1 MAEPTSRAELKDYC
15 LRKLGFPV
23 LEVNVDDDQIED
35 SIDDALQYYRMR
47 HYDGVELA
55 YMKHIFTAD
64 DKTKFQSQDTVTTI
78 GSGATA
84 TEWKTRD
91 RYIEIPADVVGVTKV
106 FGLAS
111 NAVRNNLF
119 GIEYQIFLNDLYAVG
134 SLDFLNYYMVKTWM
148 ETMDMVLNNGAF
160 VQYRFNMRQNRL
172 YLDVGEDMLAED
184 VHVIVECHRALDPET
199 FTEVYSDIFLKKY
212 TTALIK
218 KQWGQNLIKF
228 NGLQLPGGVSIN
240 GMQIYKEAEKEL
252 DEIMESSAS
261 TYELPPFDMI
271 G

>member
-64 DKTKFQSQDTVTTI
+64 DISRFKSQNTTTTV
-78 GSGATA
+78 GTA
-84 TEWKTRD
+84 PNTTEWKTKD
-91 RYIEIPADVVGVTKV
+91 KYIDLPADVVGVTKV

-160 VQYRFNMRQNRL
+160 VQYRFNMRQDRL
-172 YLDVGEDMLAED
+172 YLDVGEDMMNEN
-184 VHVIVECHRALDPET
+184 VHVIVECHRAIDPET
-199 FTEVYSDIFLKKY
+199 FGQVYSDIFLKKY

-228 NGLQLPGGVSIN
+228 NGVTLPGGVSIN

-252 DEIMESSAS
+252 DEIVESSAS

>member
-228 NGLQLPGGVSIN
+228 NGVTLPGGVSIN
-240 GMQIYKEAEKEL
+240 GMQIYKEAEKEI
-252 DEIMESSAS
+252 DEIIESSAS

>member
-1 MAEPTSRAELKDYC
+1 MAEPNSRAELKDYC

-64 DKTKFQSQDTVTTI
+64 DKTKFQSQDTTTTI
-78 GSGATA
+78 GT

-91 RYIEIPADVVGVTKV
+91 RYIEMPADVVGVTKV

-134 SLDFLNYYMVKTWM
+134 SLDFLNYYMVKQWM

-160 VQYRFNMRQNRL
+160 VQFRFNMRQDRL
-172 YLDVGEDMLAED
+172 YLDVGQDMMNED
-184 VHVIVECHRALDPET
+184 VHVIVECHRALDPDT
-199 FTEVYSDIFLKKY
+199 FTQVYSDVFLKKY

-218 KQWGQNLIKF
+218 RQWGQNLIKF
-228 NGLQLPGGVSIN
+228 NGIQLPGGVAIN
-240 GMQIYKEAEKEL
+240 GREIFEDAEKEIA
-252 DEIMESSAS
+252 EIEEESSS

>member
-1 MAEPTSRAELKDYC
+1 MAEPASRTQLKDYC
-15 LRKLGFPV
+15 LRKLGHPV

-55 YMKHIFTAD
+55 YMKHLMTAD
-64 DKTKFQSQDTVTTI
+64 DMTRFQSSNTTTTLGTAPNTTVW
-78 GSGATA
+78 
-84 TEWKTRD
+84 ETRD
-91 RYIEIPADVVGVTKV
+91 KYVELPADVVGVTKV

-134 SLDFLNYYMVKTWM
+134 SLDFLNYYMVKQWM

-160 VQYRFNMRQNRL
+160 VQFRFNMRQDKL
-172 YLDVGEDMLAED
+172 YLDVGQDMLNED
-184 VHVIVECHRALDPET
+184 VHLIVECHRALDPDT
-199 FTEVYSDIFLKKY
+199 YTQVYSDVFLKKY

-218 KQWGQNLIKF
+218 RQWGQNLIKF
-228 NGLQLPGGVSIN
+228 NGIQLPGGVAIN
-240 GMQIYKEAEKEL
+240 GREIFEDAQKEIAEIEEK
-252 DEIMESSAS
+252 SFT

>member
-1 MAEPTSRAELKDYC
+1 MAEPTTRTELKDYC

-64 DKTKFQSQDTVTTI
+64 DKTRFQSQDTTTTI
-78 GSGATA
+78 GT

-91 RYIEIPADVVGVTKV
+91 RYIEMPADVVGVTKV

-134 SLDFLNYYMVKTWM
+134 SLDFLNYYMVKQWM

-160 VQYRFNMRQNRL
+160 VQFRFNMRQDRL

-199 FTEVYSDIFLKKY
+199 FTQVYSDVFLKKY

-218 KQWGQNLIKF
+218 RQWGQNLIKF
-228 NGLQLPGGVSIN
+228 NGVQLPGGVAIN
-240 GMQIYKEAEKEL
+240 GREIFEDAQKEIAEIE
-252 DEIMESSAS
+252 EASSS

>member
-64 DKTKFQSQDTVTTI
+64 DKTRFQSQDTTTVL
-78 GSGATA
+78 GTA
-84 TEWKTRD
+84 PNQTEWKTRD
-91 RYIEIPADVVGVTKV
+91 RYIELPADVVGVTKV

-134 SLDFLNYYMVKTWM
+134 SLDFLNYYMVKQWM

-160 VQYRFNMRQNRL
+160 VQFRFNMRQDRL

-199 FTEVYSDIFLKKY
+199 FPQVYSDIFLKKY

-218 KQWGQNLIKF
+218 RQWGQNLIKF
-228 NGLQLPGGVSIN
+228 NGVTLPGGVAIN
-240 GMQIYKEAEKEL
+240 GRQIFDDAER
-252 DEIMESSAS
+252 EIAAIEDASIS
-261 TYELPPFDMI
+261 TYEAPPFDMI

>member
-64 DKTKFQSQDTVTTI
+64 DKTRFQSQDTTTTI

-91 RYIEIPADVVGVTKV
+91 RYIDVPADVVGVTKV

-134 SLDFLNYYMVKTWM
+134 SLDFLNYYMVKQWM

-160 VQYRFNMRQNRL
+160 VQFRFNMRQDRL
-172 YLDVGEDMLAED
+172 YLDVGEDMLNED
-184 VHVIVECHRALDPET
+184 VHVIVECHRAIDPEVHGQ
-199 FTEVYSDIFLKKY
+199 VYSDIFLKKY

-228 NGLQLPGGVSIN
+228 NGVTLPGGVSIN
-240 GMQIYKEAEKEL
+240 GMQIYKEAEKEI
-252 DEIMESSAS
+252 DEIMEQSIS

>member
-1 MAEPTSRAELKDYC
+1 MAEPTTRAELKDYC

-47 HYDGVELA
+47 HYDGVELS
-55 YMKHIFTAD
+55 YMKHLMTAD
-64 DKTKFQSQDTVTTI
+64 DMTRFQTQDTTTTI
-78 GSGATA
+78 GSGANA
-84 TEWKTRD
+84 IEWTVRD
-91 RYIEIPADVVGVTKV
+91 KYVTVPADVVGVTKV

-134 SLDFLNYYMVKTWM
+134 SLDFLNYYMVKQWM

-160 VQYRFNMRQNRL
+160 VQYRFNMRQDRL
-172 YLDVGEDMLAED
+172 YLDVGEDMLNED
-184 VHVIVECHRALDPET
+184 VHLIIECHRALDPET
-199 FTEVYSDIFLKKY
+199 YTQVYSDIFIKKY

-228 NGLQLPGGVSIN
+228 NGVQLPGGVSMN
-240 GMQIYKEAEKEL
+240 GMQIYKDAEKEI
-252 DEIMESSAS
+252 DEIMEMSSS

>member
-1 MAEPTSRAELKDYC
+1 MAEPASRSQLKDYC

-55 YMKHIFTAD
+55 YMKHLMTAND
-64 DKTKFQSQDTVTTI
+64 MTRFQSSNTTTTLGTAPNTTVW
-78 GSGATA
+78 
-84 TEWKTRD
+84 ETRD
-91 RYIEIPADVVGVTKV
+91 KYVELPADVVGVTKV

-134 SLDFLNYYMVKTWM
+134 SLDFLNYYMVKQWM

-160 VQYRFNMRQNRL
+160 VQFRFNMRQDKL
-172 YLDVGEDMLAED
+172 YLDVGQDMLNED
-184 VHVIVECHRALDPET
+184 VHLIVECHRALDPDT
-199 FTEVYSDIFLKKY
+199 YTQVYSDVFLKKY

-228 NGLQLPGGVSIN
+228 NGIQLPGGVAIN
-240 GMQIYKEAEKEL
+240 GREIFEDAEKEIA
-252 DEIMESSAS
+252 EIEDASAS

>member
-1 MAEPTSRAELKDYC
+1 MAEPASRSQLKDYC

-23 LEVNVDDDQIED
+23 LEINVDDDQIED
-35 SIDDALQYYRMR
+35 AIDDALQYYRMR

-55 YMKHIFTAD
+55 YMKHVFTAD
-64 DKTKFQSQDTVTTI
+64 DETKFDSQDTVTTI

-84 TEWKTRD
+84 TEWKVRD
-91 RYIEIPADVVGVTKV
+91 RYLELPTDVVGVSKV

-111 NAVRNNLF
+111 NAIRNNLF

-148 ETMDMVLNNGAF
+148 ETMDMVLNNGSF
-160 VQYRFNMRQNRL
+160 VQFRFNMRQDRL
-172 YLDVGEDMLAED
+172 YIDVGKDMLDED
-184 VHVIVECHRALDPET
+184 VHVIVECHRALDPDT
-199 FTEVYSDIFLKKY
+199 YTQVSSDVFLKKY

-218 KQWGQNLIKF
+218 RQWGQNLIKF
-228 NGLQLPGGVSIN
+228 NGIQLPGGVAIN
-240 GMQIYKEAEKEL
+240 GREIFEDAEKEISAI
-252 DEIMESSAS
+252 EEASSG

>member
-1 MAEPTSRAELKDYC
+1 MAEPASRSQLKDYC

-55 YMKHIFTAD
+55 YMKHLMTAD
-64 DKTKFQSQDTVTTI
+64 DMTRFQSSNTTTTLGTAPNTTVW
-78 GSGATA
+78 
-84 TEWKTRD
+84 ETRD
-91 RYIEIPADVVGVTKV
+91 KYVELPADVVGVSKV

-134 SLDFLNYYMVKTWM
+134 SLDFLNYYMVKQWM

-160 VQYRFNMRQNRL
+160 VQFRFNMRQDRL

-199 FTEVYSDIFLKKY
+199 FTQVYSDVFLKKY

-218 KQWGQNLIKF
+218 RQWGQNLIKF
-228 NGLQLPGGVSIN
+228 NGIQLPGGVAIN
-240 GMQIYKEAEKEL
+240 GREIFEDAEKEIA
-252 DEIMESSAS
+252 EIEDESSS

>member
-55 YMKHIFTAD
+55 YMKHIFTAN
-64 DKTKFQSQDTVTTI
+64 DKTQFQSQDTTTTI
-78 GSGATA
+78 GT

-91 RYIEIPADVVGVTKV
+91 RYIQLPTDVVGVSKV

-134 SLDFLNYYMVKTWM
+134 SLDFLNYYMVKQWM
-148 ETMDMVLNNGAF
+148 ETMDMVLNNGSF
-160 VQYRFNMRQNRL
+160 VQFRFNMRQDRL

-184 VHVIVECHRALDPET
+184 IHVIVECHRALDPET
-199 FTEVYSDIFLKKY
+199 YPQVYSDIFLKKY

-218 KQWGQNLIKF
+218 RQWGQNLIKF
-228 NGLQLPGGVSIN
+228 NGVQLPGGVSMN
-240 GMQIYKEAEKEL
+240 GRQLFDDAEKEIEEL
-252 DEIMESSAS
+252 MTASSS
-261 TYELPPFDMI
+261 TYELPPLDMI

>member
-64 DKTKFQSQDTVTTI
+64 DISRFKSQNTTTTV
-78 GSGATA
+78 GTA
-84 TEWKTRD
+84 PNTTEWKTKD
-91 RYIEIPADVVGVTKV
+91 KYIDLPADVVGVTKV

-160 VQYRFNMRQNRL
+160 VQYRFNMRQDRL
-172 YLDVGEDMLAED
+172 YLDVGEDMMNEN
-184 VHVIVECHRALDPET
+184 VHVIVECHRAIDPET
-199 FTEVYSDIFLKKY
+199 FGQVYSDIFLKKY

-228 NGLQLPGGVSIN
+228 NGVTLPGGVSIN
-240 GMQIYKEAEKEL
+240 GMQIYKEAEKEI
-252 DEIMESSAS
+252 DEIIESSAS

>member
-1 MAEPTSRAELKDYC
+1 MAEPASRSQLKDYC

-55 YMKHIFTAD
+55 YMKHLMTAD
-64 DKTKFQSQDTVTTI
+64 DMTRFKSSNTTTTLGTAPNTTVW
-78 GSGATA
+78 
-84 TEWKTRD
+84 ETRD
-91 RYIEIPADVVGVTKV
+91 KYVELPADVVGVTKV

-134 SLDFLNYYMVKTWM
+134 SLDFLNYYMVKQWM

-160 VQYRFNMRQNRL
+160 VQFRFNMRQDKL
-172 YLDVGEDMLAED
+172 YLDVGQDMLNED
-184 VHVIVECHRALDPET
+184 VHLIVECHRALDPDT
-199 FTEVYSDIFLKKY
+199 YTQVYSDVFLKKY

-218 KQWGQNLIKF
+218 RQWGQNLIKF
-228 NGLQLPGGVSIN
+228 NGIQLPGGVAIN
-240 GMQIYKEAEKEL
+240 GREIFEDAQKEIADIEE
-252 DEIMESSAS
+252 MSTT

>member
-64 DKTKFQSQDTVTTI
+64 DISKFKSQSTTTTVGT
-78 GSGATA
+78 
-84 TEWKTRD
+84 TEWKTKD
-91 RYIEIPADVVGVTKV
+91 KYIDMPADVVGVTKV

-160 VQYRFNMRQNRL
+160 VQYRFNMRQDRL
-172 YLDVGEDMLAED
+172 YLDVGEDMMNEN
-184 VHVIVECHRALDPET
+184 VHVIVECHRAIDPET
-199 FTEVYSDIFLKKY
+199 FGQVYSDIFLKKY

-228 NGLQLPGGVSIN
+228 NGVTLPGGVSIN
-240 GMQIYKEAEKEL
+240 GMQIYKEAEKEI
-252 DEIMESSAS
+252 DEIIESSAS

>member
-1 MAEPTSRAELKDYC
+1 MAEPASRSQLKDYC

-23 LEVNVDDDQIED
+23 LEINVDDDQIED
-35 SIDDALQYYRMR
+35 AIDDALQYYRMR

-55 YMKHIFTAD
+55 YMKHVFTAD
-64 DKTKFQSQDTVTTI
+64 DETKFDTQETTTTI
-78 GSGATA
+78 GSGAAA
-84 TEWKTRD
+84 TIWKTND
-91 RYIEIPADVVGVTKV
+91 KYLDLPADVVGVSKV

-111 NAVRNNLF
+111 NAIRNNLF

-148 ETMDMVLNNGAF
+148 ETMDMVLNNGSF
-160 VQYRFNMRQNRL
+160 VQFRFNMRQDRL
-172 YLDVGEDMLAED
+172 YIDVGKDMLDED
-184 VHVIVECHRALDPET
+184 VHVIVECHRALDPDT
-199 FTEVYSDIFLKKY
+199 YTQVYSDIFLKKY

-218 KQWGQNLIKF
+218 RQWGQNLIKF
-228 NGLQLPGGVSIN
+228 NGIQLPGGVAIN
-240 GMQIYKEAEKEL
+240 GREIFEDAEKEIAAI
-252 DEIMESSAS
+252 EEASTS